1 MGIYKDVEFAEFIK
15 EIENGSIG
23 HWQEIAEALDVDPD
37 TITKWKKTPEA
48 VEARRKG
55 IAKALAGMEKAGI
68 KDWRMWAEKLKMLG
82 VSTTD
87 KLEVKVTDARKDVL
101 LKYGLS
107 EGGDGDTPNNPS

>member
-1 MGIYKDVEFAEFIK
+1 MGVYKEVEYQEFIK
-15 EIENGSIG
+15 EIEDGSKA
-23 HWQEIAEALDVDPD
+23 HWQEIAEALDVEPD
-37 TITKWKKTPEA
+37 TITRWKKTPEA

-87 KLEVKVTDARKDVL
+87 KLEVKVTDVRKDVL
-101 LKYGLS
+101 LKYGLGEDDS
-107 EGGDGDTPNNPS
+107 AGQTKEA

>member
-48 VEARRKG
+48 IEARRKG
-55 IAKALAGMEKAGI
+55 IAKALAGMEKAGM

-82 VSTTD
+82 VNPTD
-87 KLEVKVTDARKDVL
+87 KVEVKVTDVRKAVL
-101 LKYGLS
+101 SKYGL
-107 EGGDGDTPNNPS
+107 EGDDVGQAKEA